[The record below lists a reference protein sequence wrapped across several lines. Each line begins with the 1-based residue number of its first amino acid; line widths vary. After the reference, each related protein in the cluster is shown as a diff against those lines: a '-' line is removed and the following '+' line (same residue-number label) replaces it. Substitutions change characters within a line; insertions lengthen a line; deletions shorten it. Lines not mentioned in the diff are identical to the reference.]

1 MLSTE
6 QTYINWPLS
15 KNVKK
20 RSKVIKT
27 DTVREQFRQKARKN
41 DAPSL
46 TFWCPNRIG
55 ASAKAARHQKRRAKT
70 PFLRWIK
77 T

>member
-1 MLSTE
+1 
-6 QTYINWPLS
+6 LS

-27 DTVREQFRQKARKN
+27 GALREQIRQKARKN

-46 TFWCPNRIG
+46 TFSPLNPSG
-55 ASAKAARHQKRRAKT
+55 AIKKADRHPKRRAKT